1 MSPAGRTTAE
11 IIAEAP
17 EHFDTAI
24 SYSQRN
30 LSDQIVI
37 DAVAMRL
44 SAGVEALGALD
55 PDTRTRLLGDQWPRM
70 RGMRNRIAHDYGFI
84 DDTIVRQTV
93 LVNLPPVVEALRAGA
108 QA

>member
-37 DAVAMRL
+37 DAVVMRL
-44 SAGVEALGALD
+44 SAGVEAL
-55 PDTRTRLLGDQWPRM
+55 
-70 RGMRNRIAHDYGFI
+70 
-84 DDTIVRQTV
+84 
-93 LVNLPPVVEALRAGA
+93 RAEA